1 MSLAIIIPVY
11 NREHLLPRTLASIAA
26 QTLRPLHVVLVD
38 NASTD
43 GSLALMHRWADD
55 HSAEGF
61 RVSVMECSVPGAAAA
76 RQSGLDAIDDD
87 AVLFFDS
94 DDTMSST
101 HAERAARAL
110 SAGAD
115 LVGWDV
121 TEVRPDG
128 RRKTLTFLRNNPQT
142 DSLFH
147 GAMATQRW
155 AASTALVRRAGGW
168 NPTVRL
174 WDDIELGARM
184 LSLNPRVSH
193 LGLSGVEVH
202 VTADSISSGTSPA
215 AMLHTLG
222 CISSTLANVCGA
234 DRARY
239 LTDLK
244 YVIESAARRGLPS
257 AELHAVA
264 SDHPLRRRLALH
276 FAYRY
281 TRLGLPGAARLLLS

>member
-26 QTLRPLHVVLVD
+26 QTLRPLNVVLVD

-43 GSLALMHRWADD
+43 GSLALMRRWGAEHSADD
-55 HSAEGF
+55 F
-61 RVSVMECSVPGAAAA
+61 RVSVMQCGEPGAAAA
-76 RQSGLDAIDDD
+76 RQAGLDAIDDD

-94 DDTMSST
+94 DDTMPPT
-101 HAERAARAL
+101 HAECAARAL
-110 SAGAD
+110 AAGAD

-244 YVIESAARRGLPS
+244 YVIECAARRGLS
-257 AELHAVA
+257 CAELQAVA
-264 SDHPLRRRLALH
+264 SVHPLRRRLALY

>member
-11 NREHLLPRTLASIAA
+11 NREHLLLRTLASIAA

-76 RQSGLDAIDDD
+76 RQAGLDAIDDD

-94 DDTMSST
+94 DDTMPPT

-110 SAGAD
+110 AAGAD

-121 TEVRPDG
+121 TEVRSDG

-244 YVIESAARRGLPS
+244 YVIECAARRGLS
-257 AELHAVA
+257 CAELQAVA
-264 SDHPLRRRLALH
+264 LAHPLRRRLALL

>member
-11 NREHLLPRTLASIAA
+11 NREHLLGRTLASIAA

-43 GSLALMHRWADD
+43 GSLALMRRWADE

-61 RVSVMECSVPGAAAA
+61 RVSVMQCPVPGAAAA
-76 RQSGLDAIDDD
+76 RQAGLDAIDDE

-94 DDTMSST
+94 DDTMPPT
-101 HAERAARAL
+101 HAERAAHAL
-110 SAGAD
+110 AAGAD

-128 RRKTLTFLRNNPQT
+128 RRKTLTFLRDNPHI

-168 NPTVRL
+168 NSSVRL

-184 LSLNPRVSH
+184 LSLNPRVAH
-193 LGLSGVEVH
+193 LGLSGVAVY
-202 VTADSISSGTSPA
+202 VTADSISSGTSA
-215 AMLHTLG
+215 EAMRRTLG
-222 CISSTLANVCGA
+222 CIAATLAAVCGV

-244 YVIESAARRGLPS
+244 YVIECAARRGLTS
-257 AELHAVA
+257 AELRAVA
-264 SDHPLRRRLALH
+264 SAHTPRRRKALH

-281 TRLGLPGAARLLLS
+281 TRLGLPGAARLILG